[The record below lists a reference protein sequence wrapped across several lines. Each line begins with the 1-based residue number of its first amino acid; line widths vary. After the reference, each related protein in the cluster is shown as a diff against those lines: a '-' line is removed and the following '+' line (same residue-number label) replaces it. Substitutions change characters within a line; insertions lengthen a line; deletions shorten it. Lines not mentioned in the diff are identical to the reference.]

1 VIPRISLRQALAD
14 PGRGELWRVFQKHYG
29 GAGDP
34 LIMVAKGLIA
44 FTQLCG
50 VKAPLTA

>member
-1 VIPRISLRQALAD
+1 MIPRISLRQALAD
-14 PGRGELWRVFQKHYG
+14 PGRGERRVFQKHYG